1 MYMLCNKQSI
11 NAEPDIWPIWL
22 LQRAPRHSRIKSYLC
37 VQVRTKL
44 HSRIIYRDGLLHLAG
59 KLSHSQVSSLCGT
72 DQDCRP
78 ITCGSKLRSKMQ
90 HRRWGIWLQWCLTV
104 KTGFWRYPLRAVHDE
119 AVSVVVGAR
128 LGLSLY
134 IPHKFSCGAEVVCK
148 KTPDR
153 MARHHDLNYIVCRAF
168 ISAGIPSSKEP
179 TGLSM
184 HSGPE
189 LSAFEPVTDTEI
201 DACYLQCHPTRH
213 HSTCCHAVCSRA
225 VLMCSHRS

>member
-1 MYMLCNKQSI
+1 M
-11 NAEPDIWPIWL
+11 
-22 LQRAPRHSRIKSYLC
+22 
-37 VQVRTKL
+37 
-44 HSRIIYRDGLLHLAG
+44 
-59 KLSHSQVSSLCGT
+59 
-72 DQDCRP
+72 
-78 ITCGSKLRSKMQ
+78 
-90 HRRWGIWLQWCLTV
+90 
-104 KTGFWRYPLRAVHDE
+104 
-119 AVSVVVGAR
+119 SVVVGAR

-179 TGLSM
+179 TGPSM

-225 VLMCSHRS
+225 VLMCSHRSEPDWSTCHFKLKTFHPVIKIAQNLPLLKKAGLDTPSPANYRPISNLLTVSKVLKRLVLAPLPHLLGSTNFSQFQSAYRKGTAHRLHYWKSWTVFTQPLMTSRSLS